1 MLNSQ
6 LKQLQDKL
14 KELESKNPQSDLE
27 KEEIERIRKSFQTLS
42 NQYLGFDEEEEI
54 DSSN

>member
-1 MLNSQ
+1 MMNSQ
-6 LKQLQDKL
+6 LKQLQDKW

-42 NQYLGFDEEEEI
+42 NQYLGFDDEEET

>member
-1 MLNSQ
+1 MLNFQ

-27 KEEIERIRKSFQTLS
+27 KEEIERIRKSFQNLS
-42 NQYLGFDEEEEI
+42 NQYLGFDEEEET

>member
-27 KEEIERIRKSFQTLS
+27 KTKLKELENHFKIYQI
-42 NQYLGFDEEEEI
+42 NI
-54 DSSN
+54 

>member
-42 NQYLGFDEEEEI
+42 NQYLSFDEEEET

>member
-42 NQYLGFDEEEEI
+42 NQYLGFDDGEET

>member
-6 LKQLQDKL
+6 LKQHQDKL

-42 NQYLGFDEEEEI
+42 NQYLGFDEEEET

>member
-1 MLNSQ
+1 MLNSR

-42 NQYLGFDEEEEI
+42 NQYLGFDDEEET

>member
-42 NQYLGFDEEEEI
+42 NQYLGFDDEEET

>member
-1 MLNSQ
+1 MLNSR

-27 KEEIERIRKSFQTLS
+27 KEEIERIRKSFQNLS
-42 NQYLGFDEEEEI
+42 NQYLGFDEEEET

>member
-27 KEEIERIRKSFQTLS
+27 KEEIIELNFQTIQSTFSPFEWLMG
-42 NQYLGFDEEEEI
+42 NIGGF
-54 DSSN
+54 